1 MKNVADIYPLSPVQL
16 GILFHTLA
24 ETESADVKSTDV
36 NSTDTKSADAKSA
49 AGTYINQYACKLVGQ
64 LDIANFQQAWQ
75 LTIAQHPVLRTAFLW
90 EGLDQPLQVVRQT
103 VKLPWQLLDWQ
114 AFDAEAQAQ
123 KLKDFLSSD
132 RTRGFNLA
140 KAPIL
145 RLVLIQLNP
154 AQFQLVWSFHHLLF
168 DGWSLPLIW
177 QDVLACYRSLCAE
190 KTPLFAERRPYR
202 DFIAWQQN
210 KTDTAAESFWRS
222 QLAGLSEPTPLP
234 AATTVSSEATNAPR
248 TYRQRSKQIDS
259 HSTAGI
265 KQFARA
271 QRLTLSTV
279 IQSAW
284 ALLLSH
290 YSGAQ
295 QVTYGSVVSGRPA
308 ELSGVEK
315 MVGMFIS
322 TLPVC
327 VSISDEQSLI
337 QWLQACQQ
345 QFLTLRQHDTTPLT
359 DIKRWSE
366 LPVESPLFESIVVFE
381 NYPEAQ
387 APDLTLSVEDPRY
400 LEQSNY
406 PLALLVVPGQPSNP
420 SIELICIYDSARFEI
435 GAIDRLLTHIEL
447 LLKAFVE
454 QPEQTL
460 AELPRLTPDE
470 RQQIVNSQPADYP
483 KGWAN
488 HQSIHQLIETQALKT
503 PYAEAVVF
511 KSASLSYVELNRRA
525 DKLANEL
532 RSLGIAA
539 GSRVC
544 ICLNRSPA
552 VIVSILAVLKAGA
565 TYVPL
570 DPDYPT
576 ARLAYCLEDINPQM
590 ICTERSTE
598 QSIQLPNGSIPRL
611 YLDEFSFLEEGANSL
626 ANSSDLGE
634 VESEVES
641 EVEGKIESEV
651 ESKVESKSKGAA
663 KPDDL
668 AYIIYTSGSTGK
680 PKGVMVS
687 HQNLMHSTAA
697 RAVFYPDAVGRFLL
711 LSSVAFDSS
720 IAGIFWTLCQGGTLV
735 MAPQRIEQDLQRLA
749 SLIESDRITHTLCVP
764 TLYSLLIAEASPQS
778 LSTLKT
784 VIVAGEACTRT
795 LVRSHY
801 AKLPQTHL
809 YNEYGPTE
817 ATVWCTGYRIPPALP
832 PGPVAIGRAIANT
845 HIWLLDPHQR
855 PVPTGAIG
863 EIYVGGDGITQGYL
877 NQPEKTDDAFLSL
890 PSGEKRDFLV
900 RERPRRFY
908 KTGDLGRYRA
918 DGTLEWLGRSDRQ
931 VKIRGHRIELGEIEE
946 ALRSHLLV
954 QEAVVTQAA
963 IIQAT
968 AANGKIDDSRTEN
981 SNREDNSIETLV
993 KALSA
998 LPKADAIALLS
1009 AVESAVES
1017 SVESAVE
1024 SAAKE
1029 I

>member
-16 GILFHTLA
+16 GMLFHTLA
-24 ETESADVKSTDV
+24 ETEDAAAKSTK
-36 NSTDTKSADAKSA
+36 ST
-49 AGTYINQYACKLVGQ
+49 AGTYINQYTCKLVGE
-64 LDIANFQQAWQ
+64 LDVANFQQAWQ

-90 EGLDQPLQVVRQT
+90 EGLDQPLQVVRQS
-103 VKLPWQLLDWQ
+103 VKLPWQQLDWQ
-114 AFDAEAQAQ
+114 EVSAAEQAE
-123 KLKDFLSSD
+123 KLEALLSRD
-132 RTRGFNLA
+132 RTRAFNLA

-145 RLVLIQLNP
+145 RLVLIQLSETR
-154 AQFQLVWSFHHLLF
+154 FQLVWSFHHLLF

-177 QDVLACYRSLCAE
+177 QDMLTCYQSLYAKE
-190 KTPLFAERRPYR
+190 PAQFEERRPYR

-210 KTDTAAESFWRS
+210 RTDATAESFWRS
-222 QLAGLSEPTPLP
+222 QLSGLSEPTPLP
-234 AATTVSSEATNAPR
+234 AAITASGEATDAQHIYQQHSR
-248 TYRQRSKQIDS
+248 QIDS
-259 HSTAGI
+259 SSTAQI

-271 QRLTLSTV
+271 QRLTLSTL

-308 ELSGVEK
+308 ELGGIEK
-315 MVGMFIS
+315 IVGMFIS

-327 VSISDEQSLI
+327 VSVSAEQPLS

-345 QFLTLRQHDTTPLT
+345 QFLALRQHDTTPLP
-359 DIKRWSE
+359 DIKRWSQ
-366 LPVESPLFESIVVFE
+366 LPAESPLFESIVVFE

-387 APDLTLSVEDPRY
+387 PAELTLTVEDSRY

-406 PLALLVVPGQPSNP
+406 PLALLVVPGQSPNP
-420 SIELICIYDSARFEI
+420 SIELLCIYDSARFEA
-435 GAIDRLLTHIEL
+435 GAIDRLLAHVEL

-460 AELPRLTPDE
+460 TELPRLTPGE
-470 RQQIVNSQPADYP
+470 QQQMADKQPVHYP
-483 KGWAN
+483 KDSAV
-488 HQSIHQLIETQALKT
+488 HQLIEAQALKT
-503 PYAEAVVF
+503 PDAEAVVF
-511 KSASLSYVELNRRA
+511 GTVSLSYAALNQQA
-525 DKLANEL
+525 NKLAREL
-532 RSLGIAA
+532 RSHGVTP

-565 TYVPL
+565 AYVPL

-576 ARLAYCLEDINPQM
+576 ARLVYCLEDTAPKV
-590 ICTERSTE
+590 ICTDRATA
-598 QSIQLPNGSIPRL
+598 QSAQLPDESIPRL
-611 YLDEFSFLEEGANSL
+611 YLDEFSFLEEDSRAL
-626 ANSSDLGE
+626 TDRSDL
-634 VESEVES
+634 SEDLNGDLSKTDLSKTDLS
-641 EVEGKIESEV
+641 EIESEI
-651 ESKVESKSKGAA
+651 KLDG
-663 KPDDL
+663 L

-697 RAVFYPDAVGRFLL
+697 RTAFYPDAVERFLL

-720 IAGIFWTLCQGGTLV
+720 VAGIFWTLVQGGTLV
-735 MAPQRIEQDLQRLA
+735 MAPQRIEQDLQQLA
-749 SLIESDRITHTLCVP
+749 GLIESDRITHTLCVP
-764 TLYSLLIAEASPQS
+764 TLYRLLIAEASPQA
-778 LSTLKT
+778 LSTLKA

-801 AKLPQTHL
+801 AKLPHTHL

-817 ATVWCTGYRIPPALP
+817 ATVWCAGYLIPPVLP
-832 PGPVAIGRAIANT
+832 PGPVAIGDAIANT
-845 HIWLLDPHQR
+845 QLWLLDTNQR

-863 EIYVGGDGITQGYL
+863 EIYIGGDGITQGYL
-877 NQPEKTDDAFLSL
+877 NQPEKTAAAFLSL
-890 PSGEKRDFLV
+890 SSGEKEESGV
-900 RERPRRFY
+900 KEKPQRFY

-946 ALRSHLLV
+946 ALRSHPSV

-963 IIQAT
+963 IGQAPPIDEP
-968 AANGKIDDSRTEN
+968 IDDSI
-981 SNREDNSIETLV
+981 DTLA
-993 KALSA
+993 KALAA
-998 LPKADAIALLS
+998 LPKAEAIALLS
-1009 AVESAVES
+1009 AVEEA
-1017 SVESAVE
+1017 
-1024 SAAKE
+1024 
-1029 I
+1029 